1 MAREPE
7 HQSRWVPAVR
17 YGLPGL
23 IAAVGLGLSF
33 GSSEVVQGFGVALTG
48 MGVLVALANVFMR
61 LSFRSGADR
70 DREERAREFFDR
82 HGRWPGRDE
91 L

>member
-1 MAREPE
+1 MAHEPRRET
-7 HQSRWVPAVR
+7 RWVPAVR
-17 YGLPGL
+17 YGLPGV

-33 GSSEVVQGFGVALTG
+33 ASDELVQGFGVALAG
-48 MGVLVALANVFMR
+48 MGVLVALASVLMR
-61 LSFRSGADR
+61 LSFRSGDDR

-82 HGRWPGRDE
+82 HGRWPGRGE